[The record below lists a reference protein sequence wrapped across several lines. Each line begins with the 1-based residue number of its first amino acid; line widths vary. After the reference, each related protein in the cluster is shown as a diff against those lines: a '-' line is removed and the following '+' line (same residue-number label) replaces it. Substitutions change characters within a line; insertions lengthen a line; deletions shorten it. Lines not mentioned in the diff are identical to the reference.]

1 MVTAVL
7 LEVCGH
13 HRRDLGHQRH
23 RVRLGDEEGEIVHH
37 MFFFQIRVESL
48 CSYLSICHNHI
59 IIFDFYKPYILSFS
73 KIESCE
79 TP

>member
-48 CSYLSICHNHI
+48 KPSLIQPLFNWKYNLPVCLSVSR
-59 IIFDFYKPYILSFS
+59 FV
-73 KIESCE
+73 
-79 TP
+79 